1 MDWLENH
8 LEDVNPII
16 RCKLTDKLENSAGS
30 RPTFA
35 RGVSFQEYE
44 LIRRHAMCVA
54 VLFASDKIVWG
65 ERSLRNGANSVSLG
79 GLNPIV
85 LTRKR

>member
-1 MDWLENH
+1 M
-8 LEDVNPII
+8 
-16 RCKLTDKLENSAGS
+16 TDKLENSAGS

-35 RGVSFQEYE
+35 RGVTFQEYE